1 MHFTKKDAVLS
12 LVAGFLVAVF
22 MLFVTKNLEILLPV
36 NKYLILLSFPILA
49 LAGVY
54 VLFRISLL
62 WRPFVFQFGKFFVI
76 GGLNTFMDLG
86 ILNLL
91 IFFTNITHG
100 YLFSLFK
107 TISFVVTVVNSYFW
121 NKFWTFRGRSGKGGE
136 RFPGQSP

>member
-36 NKYLILLSFPILA
+36 NKYLILLSFPISA
-49 LAGVY
+49 LAGIY

-100 YLFSLFK
+100 YLFYLFM
-107 TISFVVTVVNSYFW
+107 TISFVVTV
-121 NKFWTFRGRSGKGGE
+121 
-136 RFPGQSP
+136 